1 MKKNIQLFV
10 FLLFTGFNAFSQ
22 TTAADFTANDCS
34 SVSHTLFSEL
44 NAGKVIVVS
53 LVHPCGS
60 CVSPSVSANNIV
72 KNYATTNPGKVV
84 FYLIDG
90 NNSCS
95 SLNTWATT
103 YNLGTVVQFSSSSVY
118 NASYYN
124 PGMPTI
130 LVFSGANHAI
140 KFKQNNGLNAT
151 NLTNAINAA
160 LISSGMEEKKADF
173 QLSVFPN
180 PAVDMFSV
188 NFVLNQNSEVSFDIF
203 NILGAKIKSLEPA
216 RLSAG
221 NHETLINIES
231 LANGVYFLKLNN
243 GDHSQLIRFNVAR

>member
-1 MKKNIQLFV
+1 MKKNIHLLIV
-10 FLLFTGFNAFSQ
+10 FMLCGSLAFAQ
-22 TTAADFTANDCS
+22 TTAVDFTADDCS
-34 SVSHTLFSEL
+34 SVSHNLFSEL

-53 LVHPCGS
+53 MVHPCGS
-60 CVSPSVSANNIV
+60 CISPSVSANNIV

-103 YNLGTVVQFSSSSVY
+103 YNLGTVVQFSSSAVY

-130 LVFSGANHAI
+130 MVLSGANHAI
-140 KFKQNNGLNAT
+140 SFRQNNGLNST

-160 LISSGMEEKKADF
+160 LLTSATEEKNAEF

-180 PAVDMFSV
+180 PAVDKFSV
-188 NFVLNQNSEVSFDIF
+188 SFVLKQKSDISFEIF
-203 NILGAKIKSLEPA
+203 NILGAKVKTIDPEK
-216 RLSAG
+216 LSAG
-221 NHETLINIES
+221 RQEVQINTENLS
-231 LANGVYFLKLNN
+231 NGVYFLKLIS
-243 GDHSQLIRFNVAR
+243 GEFSQLIRFNIAR